1 MARVTKGN
9 SRRRHL
15 AVSQQKQTTE
25 GAKDFTQTTTKGS
38 TDRPE
43 KGESCQLPLFPR
55 WTCYVVWAVTMS
67 VRVHIATKH
76 NWILHPDEIFQSIEV
91 AYSEVYGYGF
101 RSYEFGPVPRVNDT
115 TGAGFAVG
123 VERAAGMYAMR
134 SFMYPRFLA
143 ITMMAAEAAGLQVGP
158 FQAARLGHVLVS
170 SLLPPAARR
179 LTWKLYRSDDVA
191 NMAAILVALSDHLT
205 ILGTH
210 TLINSFLSPFLF
222 LSLAG
227 IISLDKNTLERHL
240 GSSGKVHS
248 DSNKPEGSNTKF
260 QLSWGAVL
268 GLVCYI
274 RVDAIIFLGAIL
286 ISTTFP
292 IQNNL
297 RTLLGQFWW
306 SGIGMLLGFTLGALD
321 DYLCYGYWFI
331 SPIQWAKFNLFNDY
345 TTLIFGEE
353 DAMFY
358 LRHLL
363 LDSPF
368 LSLVTASSVV
378 ILVFTAL
385 PNLAQVWSGLCLRI
399 RKSLLHA
406 ELKPGPEH
414 RNNAGIQP
422 ATPVLYSGY
431 MSLRLTVALA
441 LLFSFYVAKGHKE
454 VRFLHNWIVLFL
466 VCCSGCLVNSLKSA
480 LSQNRTARGYV
491 LYSIVGVLVATTW
504 VTFPSPEDA
513 SVNSWAFDRHG
524 DSGQVNNAL
533 SFIGRQRDA
542 AGVFLDYPV
551 YMTGGYSVLRR
562 DVPVVG
568 KVQREYREWSLS
580 ERTTLPATF
589 TFTAGRTE
597 VSVASFSKVAFLAS
611 EKNWLLLIR
620 RLIDRPVYNYAIV
633 PEGKTF
639 LRTGFSMVKRFGT
652 VVVLR
657 RNDSAEENAALQT
670 LRRKIPMGPN
680 GSVLEGEARTL
691 LTLGRVDM
699 AVERLRAAI
708 DLEPTRT
715 SAQLLL
721 QSVVK
726 AAKNKQ
732 PTKLKD
738 QKPHTATVDEQL

>member
-25 GAKDFTQTTTKGS
+25 GAKDFTQTTAKGS

-43 KGESCQLPLFPR
+43 KGDSCQLPLFPW
-55 WTCYVVWAVTMS
+55 WTCYVVWVVTMS

-115 TGAGFAVG
+115 TGAGFAVE

-143 ITMMAAEAAGLQVGP
+143 ITMMAAEAAGLQIGP

-179 LTWKLYRSDDVA
+179 LTWKLYRCDDVA

-227 IISLDKNTLERHL
+227 IISLDGKTLERHL
-240 GSSGKVHS
+240 GSGQVHS
-248 DSNKPEGSNTKF
+248 DSNTPEGSNTKF
-260 QLSWGAVL
+260 QLTWGAVL

-306 SGIGMLLGFTLGALD
+306 S
-321 DYLCYGYWFI
+321 
-331 SPIQWAKFNLFNDY
+331 
-345 TTLIFGEE
+345 
-353 DAMFY
+353 
-358 LRHLL
+358 
-363 LDSPF
+363 
-368 LSLVTASSVV
+368 
-378 ILVFTAL
+378 
-385 PNLAQVWSGLCLRI
+385 
-399 RKSLLHA
+399 

-422 ATPVLYSGY
+422 VTPVPYSGY

-454 VRFLHNWIVLFL
+454 VRFLHNWIVLLL

-480 LSQNRTARGYV
+480 LSRNRTARGYV
-491 LYSIVGVLVATTW
+491 LYSIVGVLVATTC
-504 VTFPSPEDA
+504 VTFPSPEDGT
-513 SVNSWAFDRHG
+513 VNSWAFDRHG

-568 KVQREYREWSLS
+568 KVQREYREWSLR
-580 ERTTLPATF
+580 ERTRLPATL

-657 RNDSAEENAALQT
+657 RNNSAEENAALQT
-670 LRRKIPMGPN
+670 LRRKIPVGPN
-680 GSVLEGEARTL
+680 ASVLESEARTL

-721 QSVVK
+721 QSVVE

-732 PTKLKD
+732 SQSP
-738 QKPHTATVDEQL
+738 AS